1 LRQRFIGA
9 MTIAVIRSFGGRAQR
24 SRCPVRRPVR
34 RRPDPGSLLGRALDS
49 YDADGHQNRDIAA
62 LAGIRS
68 YSRRSATFGSSVVF
82 GRAAGMRARRDTTW
96 SNRAVTFI
104 DPQRTR
110 SLPTAELTAHETGA
124 IRELLWAAFEAD
136 EDGFSEDDW
145 QHALGGRHVVVED
158 GGRIVSHAAVVERAI
173 EIGGERLRAGCVEAV
188 ATVPE
193 EQARGHGTRAM
204 TAVGELIRTGFEI
217 GVLGTGSHGFY
228 ERLGWTTWRGPSFVR
243 TAHGLVSTPDD
254 DGYLMVLRT
263 ASTPTLDPE
272 APIVCEWRPGDVW

>member
-1 LRQRFIGA
+1 
-9 MTIAVIRSFGGRAQR
+9 
-24 SRCPVRRPVR
+24 
-34 RRPDPGSLLGRALDS
+34 
-49 YDADGHQNRDIAA
+49 
-62 LAGIRS
+62 
-68 YSRRSATFGSSVVF
+68 
-82 GRAAGMRARRDTTW
+82 MRARRDTTW

-217 GVLGTGSHGFY
+217 GVRH
-228 ERLGWTTWRGPSFVR
+228 EIGPS
-243 TAHGLVSTPDD
+243 LSVSAA
-254 DGYLMVLRT
+254 MAREKAIRQASAVLPSRVAISLP
-263 ASTPTLDPE
+263 AS
-272 APIVCEWRPGDVW
+272 ARRPGPISTS